1 MRYQLEIAEEAL
13 EQLRALRKELR
24 QRIGQKLDALQTDLQ
39 GDVKKLAGQAGKY
52 RLRVGSHR
60 VLFTLEKDQICVYL
74 VKDRKNAYRD

>member
-13 EQLRALRKELR
+13 EQLRALPKELR

-60 VLFTLEKDQICVYL
+60 VLFTLEKNRICVYL